1 MVFDIV
7 WAGDEVSPPKMP
19 DPLAPVH
26 VEPHR
31 LLSRNEDPAGET
43 VVMTTS
49 DKEQYQ
55 CVLPQLTSEERS
67 DSDGHTPTIAEL
79 NSVLGPLRG
88 QCISMLE
95 GYWAYELCH
104 WHHLRQYHQDEK
116 PRDGKT
122 PGKLTEYVLG
132 NMDGEEEEG
141 EEEQGEEEEQV
152 GGVTKENDEVKRAGK
167 EEQELKENELKK
179 LPMWYYNGVDYP
191 YHRVQLGDGTP
202 CEPKPSVRRR
212 ASIQYICLEDSHLF
226 GTFLTV
232 EEVSMCEYTAVIGTQ
247 QLCKLKAFETKKN
260 PVHTISCFAG
270 EGSPRQPKRVLEH
283 TMASQHLMP
292 LPLFQTIPPGI
303 HLLPP
308 QPPKGAEVPTL
319 LETTPNT
326 GSVQIDKQFVESF
339 LSGEACLSGG
349 GSSWWQHQVCFG
361 LNVKQLHKDAVS
373 YQEVYLG
380 RWDEKAHKEWF
391 SKAGK
396 RKQSKNHVIHL
407 YVNGDVCKE
416 SGVVRN
422 CQVKFKCV
430 PDARPSQ
437 ITLYLEEPS
446 LCSYVLTVEAGFICD
461 LLQTVDEHLSP
472 SQSISVSGCHN
483 VSERFLFPTVPWVC
497 PQPMR
502 MFPTVPWVCPQPMR
516 MFPTVPWVCPQ
527 PMRMFPTVPWVC
539 PQPMRMFPTVPWV
552 CPQPM
557 RMFPTVPWVCPQ
569 PMRMF
574 PTVPWV
580 CPQPMRMFFPNTA
593 NCMMFSGIG
602 SSH

>member
-1 MVFDIV
+1 MTNQWQLLAVILCVVSCHGQVAKYTDGSMVFDIV

-116 PRDGKT
+116 PRDGKVGVALPSLAPPPSLSASIQT
-122 PGKLTEYVLG
+122 PGKLTEYVLDNVG
-132 NMDGEEEEG
+132 DGVSDI
-141 EEEQGEEEEQV
+141 V
-152 GGVTKENDEVKRAGK
+152 GVGVSDNVGDGVSDIVGVGVSDNVGVGVLDIVGVGVSDNVGVGVSDIVGVGVSVGDGVSDIVGDGVSDIVGVGVSDNVGDGVSDIVGVGVSDIVGVGVSDNVGVGVSDIVGVGVSDIVGVGVSDIVGVGVSDIIMWVLECQIMWVMECQIMWVLECQIMWVLECQIINC
-167 EEQELKENELKK
+167 
-179 LPMWYYNGVDYP
+179 PMWYYNGGDYP

-226 GTFLTV
+226 GT
-232 EEVSMCEYTAVIGTQ
+232 
-247 QLCKLKAFETKKN
+247 
-260 PVHTISCFAG
+260 
-270 EGSPRQPKRVLEH
+270 
-283 TMASQHLMP
+283 
-292 LPLFQTIPPGI
+292 TIPPGI

-461 LLQTVDEHLSP
+461 LLQTVDEYGMFHMKDWRGSDT
-472 SQSISVSGCHN
+472 
-483 VSERFLFPTVPWVC
+483 ERPAAT
-497 PQPMR
+497 
-502 MFPTVPWVCPQPMR
+502 
-516 MFPTVPWVCPQ
+516 
-527 PMRMFPTVPWVC
+527 
-539 PQPMRMFPTVPWV
+539 
-552 CPQPM
+552 
-557 RMFPTVPWVCPQ
+557 
-569 PMRMF
+569 
-574 PTVPWV
+574 
-580 CPQPMRMFFPNTA
+580 
-593 NCMMFSGIG
+593 
-602 SSH
+602 